1 MRPSL
6 KSVLIFTFLLQMVGI
21 TGVFGLLY
29 SQTIG
34 QTRERMTQQQV
45 EAERERIDSILS
57 DKLSIVQTIN
67 HLNQRILLIHGLDE
81 DSTQLQQHF
90 LTQIQEF
97 DAIDGIFFSQ
107 GSTIFQGI
115 QRPAQSPEQ
124 LEEVLLDPNSQ
135 QITIYPLTAE
145 GDRAADSGVIEASH
159 THQLTWQALAR
170 STQAEGWTLSSSQQT
185 EASLYAY
192 LPVQSTEDSNLSIF
206 ATRISLDRLNTL
218 LDHEEA
224 LFDGYV
230 FVVDAKGQVIASSE
244 DLSSQPSRLSS
255 RNRPSN
261 GTSSNQN
268 NQDLILQRLLIYS
281 DNNLPLFSEYP
292 LSSNIELLQYD
303 NQRYWISSSPITG
316 DIDLDWQIVI
326 IVPQPS
332 LFSDFSD
339 PGFSSQPQRWIYGIG
354 LVGVVVILSG
364 IVAYLIERS
373 LRQIKQSIQRFGNG
387 EFQTLFTNHAFSE
400 FQGLQISLQGMGVQL
415 ENIFNEIRSHQNTLQ
430 ENIDRLGKV
439 FEIAPVGIAI
449 YSGERSLL
457 YSNQI
462 GKSLLLTDNPS
473 SSIPSSFSETY
484 SLYKADT
491 RIPYPEENLPIHQ
504 AFRGIH
510 TYVEDIEIRK
520 QGHRKYLEMSATPVF
535 NDSSL
540 SYVIVIFSD
549 ISNKRNSE
557 NLLSQYNRSL
567 AQEVQQRT
575 LDLAREIEERLA
587 VEISLRESERQHQ
600 LLLQAVPDLMFRVS
614 ADGIYLG
621 YVKTNSLTDL
631 LPDDFDPVG
640 HHISSYLPTDL
651 AERQMFY
658 VRKTLETGEIQ
669 LYEQTNI
676 IGDRIQTEEVR
687 VVPSGKQEVLFIIR
701 DISAK
706 KQAEEALRQSEL
718 TQRAILEAIPDLL
731 IRIDRHGIR
740 KTFISGGEI
749 RLAKVVNPEIPQSIY
764 TTLSKELADLRMHHV
779 LKALDTRQR
788 QRYEHI
794 IDVEGMIRF
803 EETRIVPLDEDEVLL
818 MVRDITDRK
827 QAELQLHQKLYQEEA
842 IAFILEK
849 VHQSLDLDT
858 VITET
863 VQAIYTMMTCD
874 RSIIFQ
880 VHTKDN
886 TTQLLATS
894 DVKSLESP
902 KLSYLKLLTL
912 NHITRLSHQELSS
925 GHQPLPI
932 DIFNPIDMDMAS
944 MEQKEFLQCLDA
956 NTYIAAPV
964 FVGENLWGILGIYRL
979 AESEP
984 WNDGEVAIVSQ
995 TSMRLGIAIQ
1005 QISLFQQLQQ
1015 KSVELAIACE
1025 AAEAANNAKSTFLA
1039 NMSHELRTPL
1049 NAILGFAQL
1058 LEHDIEDMPEHQES
1072 LHTIIQSGKH
1082 LLSLINDIL
1091 NLAKIEAGHSE
1102 VETEDFDF
1110 PDFLRSSQ
1118 AMFAQQARA
1127 KGLSIEIKLMSAIPL
1142 VICTDQQKL
1151 RQILINLI
1159 SNSIK
1164 FTNQG
1169 HITLQITA
1177 IPQNTANDETFI
1189 DNTST
1194 PISIETSR
1202 RQNYWLTF
1210 EIIDTGTGIA
1220 PEEQNRIFEAFEQT
1234 QIGKMSPDGTG
1245 LGLTISKRLVEKLG
1259 GQLTLESTLGE
1270 GSIFQFTILVAAETL
1285 LSICSCGC
1293 LLNAQ
1298 VHLASEQPKYRI
1310 LVIGQREHERSE
1322 MVHVLSQVGFEVQHA
1337 DPEHIEANYVHSFFT
1352 SETHLAHDSDLI
1364 IGLDYYSIQALSRCN
1379 GIDDQPRKVI
1389 LLGSETFDVQA
1400 LQQQHIDANVADDH
1414 KIYLSNKKNLLDVI
1428 AEILSVRYI
1437 SDTSADQDTTL
1448 NQRTFHP
1455 GLLSAMS
1462 SSWIENL
1469 RVAALRCD
1477 DTQVSHL
1484 IKEIPDQYSELRQ
1497 HLHQYNQALQLEL
1510 ILDIIDSYLSSEEMN
1525 SFH

>member
-6 KSVLIFTFLLQMVGI
+6 KSVLIFTFFLQMVGI

-29 SQTIG
+29 GQTIR
-34 QTRERMTQQQV
+34 QAQERMTQQQV

-57 DKLSIVQTIN
+57 DKLSIVQTVN
-67 HLNQRILLIHGLDE
+67 HLNRRTLLIHGLDE

-97 DAIDGIFFSQ
+97 DDIDGIFFSQ

-115 QRPAQSPEQ
+115 QRHAQSPEQ
-124 LEEVLLDPNSQ
+124 LEEVLLDPTSQ

-145 GDRAADSGVIEASH
+145 GDRTADIGVIEASR

-170 STQAEGWTLSSSQQT
+170 STQAEGWTLSSSQEP

-192 LPVQSTEDSNLSIF
+192 LPIQSMEDDTLSIF
-206 ATRISLDRLNTL
+206 ATRIRLDRLNSL

-244 DLSSQPSRLSS
+244 DLSNQPPSLSS
-255 RNRPSN
+255 RSRSGNSSPSN
-261 GTSSNQN
+261 QE
-268 NQDLILQRLLIYS
+268 NQDLILQKLLIYS
-281 DNNLPLFSEYP
+281 NNNLPLFSEYP
-292 LSSNIELLQYD
+292 TSSNNELLQYN
-303 NQRYWISSSPITG
+303 NQRYWISSYPITG
-316 DIDLDWQIVI
+316 DIDLNWQIVI
-326 IVPQPS
+326 IAPQPS
-332 LFSDFSD
+332 LFSDLSD
-339 PGFSSQPQRWIYGIG
+339 LNFSSQPQRWMYGSG
-354 LVGVVVILSG
+354 LVGVVIILSG

-373 LRQIKQSIQRFGNG
+373 LRHLKQSIQRFGNG
-387 EFQTLFTNHAFSE
+387 EFQAPFANYTFSE
-400 FQGLQISLQGMGVQL
+400 FQGIQVSLQGMGAQL
-415 ENIFNEIRSHQNTLQ
+415 EHVFNEMRSHQNTLQ
-430 ENIDRLGKV
+430 ENIDRLEKV
-439 FEIAPVGIAI
+439 FDIAPVGIAV

-457 YSNQI
+457 YANQL
-462 GKSLLLTDNPS
+462 GKSLLLTDNPLS
-473 SSIPSSFSETY
+473 FIPSSFSEAY

-491 RIPYPEENLPIHQ
+491 EISYPEENLPIHQ
-504 AFRGIH
+504 AFHGIH
-510 TYVEDIEIRK
+510 AYVEDIETRK
-520 QGHRKYLEMSATPVF
+520 QGYRKYLEMSATPVLS
-535 NDSSL
+535 NNHI
-540 SYVIVIFSD
+540 SYVIIIFSD

-575 LDLAREIEERLA
+575 LDLAKEIEERLA
-587 VEISLRESERQHQ
+587 VEISLRESERQNQ
-600 LLLQAVPDLMFRVS
+600 LLLQAIPDLMFRVS

-621 YVKTNSLTDL
+621 YVKTSALTDL
-631 LPDDFDPVG
+631 LPEDFDPVG

-658 VRKTLETGEIQ
+658 VRKTLETGETQ

-687 VVPSGKQEVLFIIR
+687 VVPSGQQEVLFIIR
-701 DISAK
+701 DISAR

-731 IRIDRHGIR
+731 IRIDRRGIR

-794 IDVEGMIRF
+794 INVEGIICF

-858 VITET
+858 VVTET

-880 VHTKDN
+880 VHTKEN
-886 TTQLLATS
+886 TAQLLATS
-894 DVKSLESP
+894 DDQNLEYS
-902 KLSYLKLLTL
+902 KLSYLKSLTL
-912 NHITRLSHQELSS
+912 NHIARLSHQELSS

-932 DIFNPIDMDMAS
+932 DIFNPIDMNMAS

-1025 AAEAANNAKSTFLA
+1025 AAEASNNAKSTFLA

-1058 LEHDIEDMPEHQES
+1058 LEHDTEDMPEHQES
-1072 LHTIIQSGKH
+1072 LRTIIQSGKH
-1082 LLSLINDIL
+1082 LLSLINGIL

-1110 PDFLRSSQ
+1110 PDFLRSLQ
-1118 AMFAQQARA
+1118 TMFAQQARA

-1177 IPQNTANDETFI
+1177 IPQNTANDEIFI
-1189 DNTST
+1189 DNSST
-1194 PISIETSR
+1194 QFSIETSR
-1202 RQNYWLTF
+1202 RPNYWLTF

-1220 PEEQNRIFEAFEQT
+1220 PEEQDRIFEAFEQT

-1259 GQLTLESTLGE
+1259 GQLTLESTLGK

-1285 LSICSCGC
+1285 LSICSCRC

-1298 VHLASEQPKYRI
+1298 FYLAPEQPKYRI
-1310 LVIGQREHERSE
+1310 SVIGQRENERLE
-1322 MVHVLSQVGFEVQHA
+1322 MVHVLSRVGFEVQHA
-1337 DPEHIEANYVHSFFT
+1337 DPEQIKANYIDGSFT
-1352 SETHLAHDSDLI
+1352 SETHSVADSDLI
-1364 IGLDYYSIQALSRCN
+1364 IGLDYYSIQSLSRSN
-1379 GIDDQPRKVI
+1379 GIYYSPRKII
-1389 LLGSETFDVQA
+1389 LLGSETFDIQA
-1400 LQQQHIDANVADDH
+1400 LQQTHIDAIMADDY

-1437 SDTSADQDTTL
+1437 SDTSADQDTTF
-1448 NQRTFHP
+1448 NRTTFRP
-1455 GLLSAMS
+1455 DLLSAMS
-1462 SSWIENL
+1462 SLWIENL
-1469 RVAALRCD
+1469 RVAVLRCD
-1477 DTQVSHL
+1477 DAQVSNL

-1510 ILDIIDSYLSSEEMN
+1510 ILDIIDSYLSSEEID
-1525 SFH
+1525 SFY